1 MAKKREIVLA
11 GTGGQGLVMAGILL
25 GQAATNEGYFVAQTQ
40 SYGIATRGG
49 VSFSEVVIGDEE
61 IVYPKTT
68 VPDVTLALTEETF
81 KMFFQEKNFH
91 SIIIVDSDSVP
102 VRDEKKNVVALPLT
116 KYCRE
121 IGNMG
126 AINLMGVGAV
136 VGLTDFL
143 SVRAMEE
150 TIKDRFP
157 KKYTKNLE
165 AFRKGFHLT
174 AFQKRI

>member
-1 MAKKREIVLA
+1 MAKKWEIVLA
-11 GTGGQGLVMAGILL
+11 GSGGQGLVMAGVLL

-49 VSFSEVVIGDEE
+49 VSFSEVVINEEE

-68 VPDVTLALTEETF
+68 MPDVTLALTEETF
-81 KMFFQEKNFH
+81 HMFYREKDLQ
-91 SIIIVDSDSVP
+91 SLIIIDSDSIP
-102 VRDEKKNVVALPLT
+102 GQGEKKNVISLPLT

-121 IGNMG
+121 IGNPG
-126 AINLMGVGAV
+126 VINLLGLGAV

-143 SVRAMEE
+143 SIRTMEE
-150 TIKDRFP
+150 TIKKRFP
-157 KKYTKNLE
+157 KKYEKNLA

-174 AFQKRI
+174 AFRKRG